1 MKILKLLSKY
11 FIIFIAFTFLVRSA
25 NSNEPVDIWNLEK
38 TENIIQNKLTET
50 NKENIN
56 DDTIQGIEIGEK
68 NKSIIVN
75 NSLGEN
81 DIKLAGLYDPA
92 ENGLSIDMW
101 SYSNGDEIKNIL
113 EELNS
118 KNLSNFSEKILDVAL
133 LTNSYL
139 PSNNISS
146 EEFLDFKF
154 QYLINKKDFNLI
166 KNFIIKNPSIKNND
180 KLIRFYVDY
189 HLSNSQIDKSCE
201 IFDYTNEVISDYL
214 NNFKIYCLISDNKK
228 EEAQLLIDLK
238 SEFGSLDEF
247 FLKKFNILMGYDQKD
262 ELSSDVNLLRFH
274 LSHKTNEIFSYEP
287 KIDTPNY
294 LWKYLS
300 TSNLLKDSN
309 LINIENPDQVKLI
322 EKATNEGAY
331 EEEDLFNL
339 YKRFQFDISQ
349 LINVNDAYKLLP
361 DYQARALIYQR
372 LLLTSDTDNS
382 LKLNLSSIL
391 YKSFNES
398 NLSNAFNKELSKI
411 LNTIDEDQ
419 IPSNFTTFYNQ
430 NIVSD
435 KEKKLK
441 IKINNKIFHQSKLLN
456 YFLNKMSLPKVEKET
471 NDFLKKIKKNKK
483 YVFSKKDIMMIE
495 SLKSDGVQVLKKY
508 DKIYEHKKNV
518 PVEIN
523 SMMVNGETGLILLKI
538 AYIIGE
544 DDLENI
550 DLESINFIVGILN
563 ELNTIN
569 LRNEILLTV
578 LPLKV

>member
-1 MKILKLLSKY
+1 MKILRLLSKF
-11 FIIFIAFTFLVRSA
+11 FISLVVYIFFINSSI
-25 NSNEPVDIWNLEK
+25 SNEPVDIWNIEK
-38 TENIIQNKLTET
+38 TENVIEKKLLNN
-50 NKENIN
+50 NKENIEGE
-56 DDTIQGIEIGEK
+56 TIQEMKTGDQNK
-68 NKSIIVN
+68 NIIVN
-75 NSLGEN
+75 DSLSAN
-81 DIKLAGLYDPA
+81 DVKLAGLYDPA

-101 SYSNGDEIKNIL
+101 SYSNGKEIKNIL

-118 KNLSNFSEKILDVAL
+118 KKLSNFSKKILDVAL

-154 QYLINKKDFNLI
+154 QYLINKKDFDLI

-189 HLSNSQIDKSCE
+189 HLSNSQLDKSCE
-201 IFDYTNEVISDYL
+201 IFDHVNQVISDYL
-214 NNFKIYCLISDNKK
+214 NNFKIYCLINQNKK

-247 FLKKFNILMGYDQKD
+247 FLKKFNILMGYEKKD
-262 ELSSDVNLLRFH
+262 ESISDKNILKFH

-300 TSNLLKDSN
+300 TSNLLKDSD

-331 EEEDLFNL
+331 EEKELFNL
-339 YKRFQFDISQ
+339 YKRFQFDINQ

-361 DYQARALIYQR
+361 DYQGRALIYQR
-372 LLLTSDTDNS
+372 LLLTSDNS
-382 LKLNLSSIL
+382 FKLNLSSL
-391 YKSFNES
+391 LNKSFEES
-398 NLSNAFNKELSKI
+398 NLSNVFNEELSKI
-411 LNTIDEDQ
+411 LKTIDKDQ

-430 NIVSD
+430 NKELD
-435 KEKKLK
+435 KIKKLN
-441 IKINNKIFHQSKLLN
+441 IKFNNKIFHQSKLLN
-456 YFLNKMSLPKVEKET
+456 YFLNKTSLPKVEKET
-471 NDFLKKIKKNKK
+471 NDLLKKIKKNKK

-508 DKIYEHKKNV
+508 DKIYEHKPNV

-523 SMMVNGETGLILLKI
+523 SMIVNGETGLILLKI

-544 DDLENI
+544 DELENI
-550 DLESINFIVGILN
+550 DLESLNFIVGILN

-569 LRNEILLTV
+569 LRNEILLSV

>member
-1 MKILKLLSKY
+1 MKILRLLSKF
-11 FIIFIAFTFLVRSA
+11 FISLVVYIFFINSSI
-25 NSNEPVDIWNLEK
+25 SNEPVDIWNIEK
-38 TENIIQNKLTET
+38 TENVIEKKLLNN
-50 NKENIN
+50 NKENIEGE
-56 DDTIQGIEIGEK
+56 TIQEMKTGDQNK
-68 NKSIIVN
+68 NIIVN
-75 NSLGEN
+75 DSLSAN
-81 DIKLAGLYDPA
+81 DVKLAGLYDPA

-101 SYSNGDEIKNIL
+101 SYSNGKEIKNIL

-118 KNLSNFSEKILDVAL
+118 KKLSNFSEKILDVAL

-154 QYLINKKDFNLI
+154 QYLINKKDFDLI

-189 HLSNSQIDKSCE
+189 HLSNSQLDKSCE
-201 IFDYTNEVISDYL
+201 IFDHVNQVISDYL
-214 NNFKIYCLISDNKK
+214 NNFKIYCLINQNKK

-247 FLKKFNILMGYDQKD
+247 FLKKFNILMGYEKKD
-262 ELSSDVNLLRFH
+262 ESISDKNILKFH

-300 TSNLLKDSN
+300 TSNLLKDSD

-331 EEEDLFNL
+331 EEKELFNL
-339 YKRFQFDISQ
+339 YKRFQFDINQ

-361 DYQARALIYQR
+361 DYQGRALIYQR
-372 LLLTSDTDNS
+372 LLLTSDNS
-382 LKLNLSSIL
+382 LKLNLSSL
-391 YKSFNES
+391 LNKSFEES
-398 NLSNAFNKELSKI
+398 NLSNAFNVELSKI
-411 LNTIDEDQ
+411 LKTIDKDQ

-430 NIVSD
+430 NKELD
-435 KEKKLK
+435 KIKKLN
-441 IKINNKIFHQSKLLN
+441 IKFNNKIFHQSKLLN
-456 YFLNKMSLPKVEKET
+456 YFLNKTSLPKVEKET
-471 NDFLKKIKKNKK
+471 NDLLKKIKKNKK

-508 DKIYEHKKNV
+508 DKIYEHKPNV

-523 SMMVNGETGLILLKI
+523 SMIVNGETGLILLKI

-544 DDLENI
+544 DELENI
-550 DLESINFIVGILN
+550 DLESLNFIVGILN

-569 LRNEILLTV
+569 LRNEILLSV